1 MKYLLFFC
9 LLGTQLSSI
18 TIGSAPNEMQINHE
32 LFFFKDV
39 ENNLTIEKALA
50 LPQAAWNRVKKTSFG
65 QSAARYWFY
74 VDLQNPSTHDIRLV
88 LDVSYATLESVNL
101 YYPDANGE
109 YRELKNGSVIRRED
123 RQIPYLT
130 PAFPLKLKARQQ
142 IRAYLSVQ
150 SLHSSLFIPVVL
162 YDHEV
167 FGENA
172 NREYLKVGA
181 FFGLLAIVFCH
192 ALFLLVATRQ
202 VIYAYF
208 VAMVFFFIVSQLVI
222 TGLGGNFVWS
232 PEASINRNGLF
243 YARILYML
251 ALNFFSIEY
260 LGLKHGR
267 RFFLVAVY
275 ASNAA
280 AASIIAIYA
289 VAPETRHPALIGI
302 QNYAQFGM
310 LGALFVISLLLAMR
324 GSREGII
331 FLVVWGVFIAGAMG
345 RTLMMQGILPQNQFL
360 VSIFFFG
367 GGIGITILSL
377 ALAGQLNRLQKEK
390 VLAQNESLESK
401 QKAIDSLTETSRFKD
416 TFLAHT
422 SHELRTPLQG
432 IMGLTEDLLAR
443 VQDAPVRE
451 NADLIMQSARRLS
464 NLINDI
470 LDYSRL
476 KERDITLN
484 LVDLDLGV
492 QVVKVIRNLD
502 FIAKSKAV
510 PVFNAISP
518 GAFSVRADEQ
528 RLQQILFN
536 LIGNALKFTIAGS
549 ISIKAVP
556 ERELIAISIA
566 DTGRGIKAELLNEI
580 FERFAR
586 IEAQPAAGT
595 GLGLTITKSL
605 VELHGGKI
613 RVEST
618 VNQGSTFTFTL
629 PSATTSAVQPPAP
642 EPEFYTQQEPVT
654 HLGSR
659 YVLIV
664 DDDPFILR
672 STSEHLRRR
681 GFEVATAHDGISAR
695 CFFGKEIPPML
706 VILDLMLPDISGIE
720 LCREIRQDYTPK
732 ELPILM
738 LTARSGF
745 GDFLSAANAGAN
757 DYLTKPFE
765 IPDLFLRIDNLL
777 ALATLRKDLET
788 TESENV
794 RRIYEDMH
802 DHLGGLL
809 TDISVMT
816 SKLRDDEQFDGDA
829 VRELQKHSEYALR
842 ILRERL
848 LAMADQA
855 ELKRDFFA
863 GLHTQLLR
871 RYANAGRT
879 LRFIFDDESERYIA
893 RQENMALRREFYLLV
908 SEIATNDL
916 KYGNGEAVWSW
927 RSDSRQFYLTVAT
940 QSNYDPAK
948 QKQGLGTA
956 GIANRV
962 ATLGGTITYALREGA
977 LEIALAFPISA
988 WDSLSANQQRAT
1000 N

>member
-39 ENNLTIEKALA
+39 ENNLTIEKALV

-150 SLHSSLFIPVVL
+150 SLRSSLFIPVVL
-162 YDHEV
+162 YDHEA
-167 FGENA
+167 FGEKA

-181 FFGLLAIVFCH
+181 FFGLLAIVVCH
-192 ALFLLVATRQ
+192 ALFLLAATRQ

-208 VAMVFFFIVSQLVI
+208 VAMVFFFIVSQLAI
-222 TGLGGNFVWS
+222 TGMGGNFVWS
-232 PEASINRNGLF
+232 ADAPINRNGLF
-243 YARILYML
+243 YARIFYMI
-251 ALNFFSIEY
+251 ALNFFTIEY
-260 LGLKHGR
+260 LGLKR
-267 RFFLVAVY
+267 AKRFFRYIIHALSAI
-275 ASNAA
+275 ALPLIAA
-280 AASIIAIYA
+280 YA
-289 VAPETRHPALIGI
+289 VAPEGKYPLLIGI
-302 QNYAQFGM
+302 QNYLQFAM
-310 LGALFVISLLLAMR
+310 LGTLFVISLIQAIR

-377 ALAGQLNRLQKEK
+377 ALASQLNRLQREK

-401 QKAIDSLTETSRFKD
+401 QKAIDSLTQTSRFKD
-416 TFLAHT
+416 AFLAHT

-443 VQDAPVRE
+443 VQDAPARE

-470 LDYSRL
+470 LDYSRM

-484 LVDLDLGV
+484 LTDLDLGV
-492 QVVKVIRNLD
+492 QVVKVIRSLD

-518 GAFSVRADEQ
+518 GAFFVRADEQ

-536 LIGNALKFTIAGS
+536 LIGNAIKFTIAGS
-549 ISIKAVP
+549 VSIKAVP

-566 DTGRGIKAELLNEI
+566 DTGRGIKVELLDEI

-586 IEAQPAAGT
+586 IEGQPVAGT

-618 VNQGSTFTFTL
+618 ADQGSTFTFTL
-629 PSATTSAVQPPAP
+629 PAATNSAVQPPAP
-642 EPEFYTQQEPVT
+642 EPEFYTEQEPVT

-695 CFFGKEIPPML
+695 CFFERTIPPML

-816 SKLRDDEQFDGDA
+816 SKLRGDEQFDGDA
-829 VRELQKHSEYALR
+829 ARELQKHSDYALR

-855 ELKRDFFA
+855 ELTRDFFA

-927 RSDSRQFYLTVAT
+927 RSDSSQFCLTIAT
-940 QSNYDPAK
+940 HSSYDPAK